1 MIYLLLQ
8 GGYVMSYDT
17 VASLQR
23 MQQLEQAQAAAGKR
37 LVLQRVQT
45 MDNLL
50 AVLAIVLMI
59 PTLCLSLIIGV
70 IIYYIREFT
79 CKTYLV
85 KNVATGEKFRVDKED
100 FKQYKKNF
108 KKKQKQ
114 VRRISDL

>member
-1 MIYLLLQ
+1 
-8 GGYVMSYDT
+8 MSYDT
-17 VASLQR
+17 IASLQR

-37 LVLQRVQT
+37 LVLQRVHT
-45 MDNLL
+45 TDNLL
-50 AVLAIVLMI
+50 AVLAIILVI
-59 PTLCLSLIIGV
+59 PTFSLSLILGV

-85 KNVATGEKFRVDKED
+85 KNVATGEKFHVDKQD

-108 KKKQKQ
+108 KKKEKQ